1 MAYLDNSGLAHF
13 WSKIKSYVDSKAGG
27 HTKLSV
33 SLTAAGWSLNS
44 DGYYYQ
50 TVSAAGVTASNDV
63 IVDTGNSKIRCT
75 AQAAGSL
82 TFRATAQEA
91 ATAKVMIFS

>member
-1 MAYLDNSGLAHF
+1 MAYLDGSGLTYF
-13 WSKIKSYVDSKAGG
+13 WSKIKSYVNNKTG

-33 SLTAAGWSLNS
+33 SLTAAGWALNN

-50 TVSAAGVTASNDV
+50 TVSVAGVTASNDV

-75 AQAAGSL
+75 AQTAGSL
-82 TFRATAQEA
+82 TFRATAQES
-91 ATAKVMIFS
+91 ATVKVMIFS